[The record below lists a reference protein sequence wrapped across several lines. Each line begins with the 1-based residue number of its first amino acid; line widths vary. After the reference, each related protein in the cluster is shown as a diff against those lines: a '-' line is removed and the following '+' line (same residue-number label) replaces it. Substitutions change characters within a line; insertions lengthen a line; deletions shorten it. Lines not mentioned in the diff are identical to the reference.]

1 MGVPKYS
8 NGDTPTKSDARFW
21 APQKA
26 QNRSLGSLLGPNDQ
40 FLYYSHTFLF
50 PQVLF
55 KNNFLQKPPNSNLI
69 LKNSHQ
75 LDLEPN
81 ATSEPPISMVN
92 GFQRSCIFFF
102 LPSSAS
108 TMRVDRMTSVP
119 LPPSSFMGSS
129 PYSFIPP
136 TPHKAHNHPP
146 LQVWTGTHHSP
157 TLMGHFK
164 CLPTPT
170 IRLSLPMTFINTI
183 TVGLTWAMDELVFC
197 FLAVPT
203 YLYDLG
209 LGESGVLFKFLR
221 PMTSWP

>member
-1 MGVPKYS
+1 MGSKEV
-8 NGDTPTKSDARFW
+8 G
-21 APQKA
+21 
-26 QNRSLGSLLGPNDQ
+26 
-40 FLYYSHTFLF
+40 
-50 PQVLF
+50 
-55 KNNFLQKPPNSNLI
+55 
-69 LKNSHQ
+69 
-75 LDLEPN
+75 
-81 ATSEPPISMVN
+81 
-92 GFQRSCIFFF
+92 IFFF

-108 TMRVDRMTSVP
+108 TLPVDRVTSVP

-136 TPHKAHNHPP
+136 TPNKAHNHPP

-164 CLPTPT
+164 WLPTPT

-183 TVGLTWAMDELVFC
+183 TVGLTWAMNELVFC
-197 FLAVPT
+197 FLAVST

-221 PMTSWP
+221 PTTSWPKVHHIVSVWKPFLLNIGNIWLNWC